1 MERLPSNVIPKS
13 VKLLSC
19 VEAKGE
25 SSGGA
30 SVEAPGGLCARHLRT
45 IFGKDK
51 NLQRGSLSVSPRAL
65 TIST

>member
-19 VEAKGE
+19 VVAKEE

-30 SVEAPGGLCARHLRT
+30 SVEVPGGLCGRHLRT

-51 NLQRGSLSVSPRAL
+51 NLQHGPLKRQPSSAH
-65 TIST
+65 